1 MEQRARSPLR
11 VGTVES
17 RLHVVLAAR
26 RRRVTPAAREAGL
39 SPSSAQALAGG
50 RQTRVDLDVL
60 ARWCALLGCE
70 VADLLVYVPPAE
82 VERESAAAR

>member
-1 MEQRARSPLR
+1 MERSTRSGVR

-17 RLHVVLAAR
+17 RLHVVLATR

-50 RQTRVDLDVL
+50 RQKRVDLDVL
-60 ARWCALLGCE
+60 ARWCALLGCG
-70 VADLLVYVPPAE
+70 VADLLVYVAPPEDGTAE
-82 VERESAAAR
+82 R